1 MPKQEHEFGNSAFG
15 RTVVAAD
22 NAGFEQMQSG
32 FVASHLNTAALAL
45 GNVDN
50 DDASFCCV
58 LQLPDEPV
66 LLRCIAGTECLENHC
81 FQSRNVKYRIDDAF
95 LNTRKQGEDY
105 DIGVEKIMRLH
116 RSCRVGATDDVFV
129 VTDMDSCFCQSGVVE
144 RAESVEIFGIDFGCP
159 VAAHQ
164 FIFKE
169 DAHFGDKGCAVRTF
183 GGSYFDGSNQIF
195 FSVRAQCPD
204 G

>member
-1 MPKQEHEFGNSAFG
+1 MQVLYFLIKQGEYFAKSDHLPVLKTCKYCLERIKRRSLKGSKEEKKRKLLFGNFPCQIRIHPATDFRLAKSVPKQEHEFGNSAFG

-81 FQSRNVKYRIDDAF
+81 FP
-95 LNTRKQGEDY
+95 
-105 DIGVEKIMRLH
+105 
-116 RSCRVGATDDVFV
+116 
-129 VTDMDSCFCQSGVVE
+129 E
-144 RAESVEIFGIDFGCP
+144 REV
-159 VAAHQ
+159 Q
-164 FIFKE
+164 N
-169 DAHFGDKGCAVRTF
+169 R
-183 GGSYFDGSNQIF
+183 
-195 FSVRAQCPD
+195 
-204 G
+204 